1 MRKDPETYK
10 IAQLRQRLKDLH
22 QRALAHHRAQIP
34 GRIRQGKSAENIEM
48 TNWDVNGQ
56 LHMVRTPGTGH
67 PAGIGFKLCVC
78 IAVLLQ
84 MVLAGGE
91 TPSVLEMT
99 PPISGLTLVNLH
111 DEFDEVHSGHRHEAI
126 DILEP
131 RGTPVHAVVPG
142 TIRKLF
148 FSIRGGN
155 TIYQF
160 DELGM
165 YCYYYAHLDR
175 YVEGLREGMQVKR
188 GDVIGFVGSTG
199 NADARAPHLHFAIFE
214 LGPEKAWWKG
224 KAINPYPSL
233 IAAVKRAK

>member
-22 QRALAHHRAQIP
+22 QRALAHHRTQIP
-34 GRIRQGKSAENIEM
+34 GRIRQGKSADELGC
-48 TNWDVNGQ
+48 NWSVTYGSDA
-56 LHMVRTPGTGH
+56 GH
-67 PAGIGFKLCVC
+67 RPL
-78 IAVLLQ
+78 
-84 MVLAGGE
+84 
-91 TPSVLEMT
+91 T
-99 PPISGLTLVNLH
+99 PPISGLALVNLH

-175 YVEGLREGMQVKR
+175 HVEGLREGMQVKR
-188 GDVIGFVGSTG
+188 WDVIGFVGSTG

-214 LGPEKAWWKG
+214 LGPEKAWSKG
-224 KAINPYPSL
+224 KAINPYPGL